1 MSEAMKMN
9 RAHIYWALVP
19 GSVLAARMAP
29 VGLFTFKDLG
39 GARLRGG
46 DDFLPAGGSSQSG
59 GFSSGMAEFWK
70 QSQSEMPWMEEEE
83 RRILEFCLGN
93 GEGEARSAGRSGV
106 QREEEMQT
114 YFWP

>member
-1 MSEAMKMN
+1 MES
-9 RAHIYWALVP
+9 
-19 GSVLAARMAP
+19 
-29 VGLFTFKDLG
+29 
-39 GARLRGG
+39 RLRGG
-46 DDFLPAGGSSQSG
+46 DDFLPAVGSSQGG

-83 RRILEFCLGN
+83 RRILKFCLGN
-93 GEGEARSAGRSGV
+93 GGGEARSAGRSGV

>member
-1 MSEAMKMN
+1 MSGGSSERVARATGQSEA
-9 RAHIYWALVP
+9 RAGVAGWGAVASP
-19 GSVLAARMAP
+19 GAA
-29 VGLFTFKDLG
+29 VEG
-39 GARLRGG
+39 RLRGG

-70 QSQSEMPWMEEEE
+70 QSQSEMPWMEEE

-93 GEGEARSAGRSGV
+93 GGGEARSAGRSGV

>member
-1 MSEAMKMN
+1 MSGGSSERVARATGQSEA
-9 RAHIYWALVP
+9 RAGVAGWGAVASP
-19 GSVLAARMAP
+19 GAA
-29 VGLFTFKDLG
+29 VEG
-39 GARLRGG
+39 RLRGG

-59 GFSSGMAEFWK
+59 DFSSGMAEFWK

-93 GEGEARSAGRSGV
+93 GGGEARSAGRSGV

>member
-1 MSEAMKMN
+1 MSGGSSERVARATGQSEA
-9 RAHIYWALVP
+9 RAGVAGWGAVASP
-19 GSVLAARMAP
+19 GAA
-29 VGLFTFKDLG
+29 VEG
-39 GARLRGG
+39 RLRGC
-46 DDFLPAGGSSQSG
+46 DDFLPAVGSSQGG

-93 GEGEARSAGRSGV
+93 GGGEARSAGRSGV

>member
-1 MSEAMKMN
+1 MSGGSSERVARATGQSEA
-9 RAHIYWALVP
+9 RAGVAGWGAVASP
-19 GSVLAARMAP
+19 GAA
-29 VGLFTFKDLG
+29 VEG
-39 GARLRGG
+39 RLRGG

-93 GEGEARSAGRSGV
+93 GGGEARSAGRSGV

>member
-1 MSEAMKMN
+1 MSGGSSERVARATGQSEA
-9 RAHIYWALVP
+9 RAGVAGW
-19 GSVLAARMAP
+19 
-29 VGLFTFKDLG
+29 
-39 GARLRGG
+39 GAVASRGAVEGRLRGG

-93 GEGEARSAGRSGV
+93 GGGEARSAGRSGV

>member
-1 MSEAMKMN
+1 MHHPEPPW
-9 RAHIYWALVP
+9 RA
-19 GSVLAARMAP
+19 
-29 VGLFTFKDLG
+29 
-39 GARLRGG
+39 G
-46 DDFLPAGGSSQSG
+46 DDFLPAVGSSQGG

-83 RRILEFCLGN
+83 RRILKFCLGN
-93 GEGEARSAGRSGV
+93 GRGEARSAGRSGV

>member
-1 MSEAMKMN
+1 MSGGSSERVARATGQSEA
-9 RAHIYWALVP
+9 RAGVAGWGAVASP
-19 GSVLAARMAP
+19 GAA
-29 VGLFTFKDLG
+29 VES
-39 GARLRGG
+39 RLRGG

-93 GEGEARSAGRSGV
+93 GGGEARSAGRSGV

>member
-1 MSEAMKMN
+1 MSGGSSERVARATGQSEA
-9 RAHIYWALVP
+9 RAGVAGWGAVASP
-19 GSVLAARMAP
+19 RAA
-29 VGLFTFKDLG
+29 VES
-39 GARLRGG
+39 RLRGC
-46 DDFLPAGGSSQSG
+46 DDFLPAGGSSQSR

-83 RRILEFCLGN
+83 RQILEFCLGN